1 MPTAITWGLEASP
14 FLLKLEAML
23 RFHEVPFRRLPGQGG
38 FLENL
43 RIGGR
48 LERAKRDG
56 TVRRHPQM
64 DRALDEYPA
73 VPFFSEDGVTFQY
86 DSTSLGHW
94 LDDRAS
100 NAGASRERPSGVGAL
115 GERIPPLSPTE
126 PRLRFVARLLDEAF
140 DEFGLYMVHHM
151 RWVGSATDTT
161 MGERTADEL
170 SRLAPPLLRALP
182 AARIRTRIPRRQV
195 RRCPYLFSVAPEGY
209 TADVEPLRVPPSRP
223 GFPPTHA
230 LLHDAWLA
238 HLDAMESL
246 LAAQPYVLGERFT
259 IADASAYGQLSMNL
273 IDPSAVRELR
283 ERAPRLHRWLMGI
296 RDGAHVGGR
305 GGLFLSDALR
315 PLLAIVMRTFAPLMV
330 QNERAW
336 RAAVAQGETLF
347 NEAAFDRGR
356 ALYDGELLGHPF
368 RAVVKTFQVRV
379 WHELREAWS
388 ALPEDDRVALR
399 AWLPDSD
406 LLG

>member
-23 RFHEVPFRRLPGQGG
+23 RFHELPFRRLPAQGG

-43 RIGGR
+43 RTGAR

-56 TVRRHPQM
+56 AVQRHPQM

-94 LDDRAS
+94 LDERTA
-100 NAGASRERPSGVGAL
+100 AGRV
-115 GERIPPLSPTE
+115 PPLFPAE
-126 PRLRFVARLLDEAF
+126 PRLHFVAQLLDEAF

-151 RWVGSATDTT
+151 RWVGSAADTA
-161 MGERTADEL
+161 MGERTAHEL

-195 RRCPYLFSVAPEGY
+195 RRCPYLFSVAPAGY
-209 TADVEPLRVPPSRP
+209 TAPVEPQRVPPSRP

-230 LLHDAWLA
+230 LLHEAWVA
-238 HLDAMESL
+238 HLDAMEQL

-273 IDPSAVRELR
+273 IDPSAARELR
-283 ERAPRLHRWLMGI
+283 ERAPRLYRWLVGI
-296 RDGAHVGGR
+296 RDGAHAGSR
-305 GGLFLSDALR
+305 GALFLSDALR
-315 PLLAIVMRTFAPLMV
+315 PLLAIVMRTFVPLMV

-336 RAAVAQGETLF
+336 REAVARGETMF

-368 RAVVKTFQVRV
+368 RAVAKTFQVRV
-379 WHELREAWS
+379 WHELRAAWG
-388 ALPEDDRVALR
+388 ALPYDDRDALR
-399 AWLPDSD
+399 ALVPESN

>member
-56 TVRRHPQM
+56 TVRRHPEM
-64 DRALDEYPA
+64 NRALDEYPA

-94 LDDRAS
+94 LDDRAAS
-100 NAGASRERPSGVGAL
+100 AGASSAGGPDGRAS
-115 GERIPPLSPTE
+115 GERLPPLFPTE

-170 SRLAPPLLRALP
+170 SRLHHRCSARCPRRASGRAFRAVKYG
-182 AARIRTRIPRRQV
+182 AARISSAWHPTATRRTSSRCACRR
-195 RRCPYLFSVAPEGY
+195 
-209 TADVEPLRVPPSRP
+209 
-223 GFPPTHA
+223 
-230 LLHDAWLA
+230 
-238 HLDAMESL
+238 
-246 LAAQPYVLGERFT
+246 
-259 IADASAYGQLSMNL
+259 
-273 IDPSAVRELR
+273 
-283 ERAPRLHRWLMGI
+283 
-296 RDGAHVGGR
+296 
-305 GGLFLSDALR
+305 
-315 PLLAIVMRTFAPLMV
+315 
-330 QNERAW
+330 
-336 RAAVAQGETLF
+336 
-347 NEAAFDRGR
+347 RGR
-356 ALYDGELLGHPF
+356 AF
-368 RAVVKTFQVRV
+368 RRRTRCCTTRGSRTSTR
-379 WHELREAWS
+379 WRLCSRHSRTSS
-388 ALPEDDRVALR
+388 ASASPSPTR
-399 AWLPDSD
+399 ARTASCR
-406 LLG
+406 

>member
-23 RFHEVPFRRLPGQGG
+23 RFAELPFRRLPGNGSW
-38 FLENL
+38 LENL

-56 TVRRHPQM
+56 RVLRHPRM

-73 VPFFSEDGVTFQY
+73 VPFFSEDGSTFQY

-94 LDDRAS
+94 LD
-100 NAGASRERPSGVGAL
+100 ERSDATHPAL
-115 GERIPPLSPTE
+115 FPTDA
-126 PRLRFVARLLDEAF
+126 RLGFVARLIDEAF

-170 SRLAPPLLRALP
+170 SKLAPPLLRALP
-182 AARIRTRIPRRQV
+182 AAVIRTRIPRRQV
-195 RRCPYLFSVAPEGY
+195 RRCPYLFSVAPDGY
-209 TADVEPLRVPPSRP
+209 VAAVEPLRVPPSHA
-223 GFPPTHA
+223 GFPPTHE
-230 LLHDAWLA
+230 LLHDAWVAYLA
-238 HLDAMESL
+238 AMESL
-246 LAAQPYVLGERFT
+246 LAAQPFLLGERFT

-273 IDPSAVRELR
+273 IDPSAARELR
-283 ERAPRLHRWLMGI
+283 DRAPRLFRWLEGI
-296 RDGAHVGGR
+296 RDGAHVGSR
-305 GGLFLSDALR
+305 GALFPSDALR
-315 PLLAIVMRTFAPLMV
+315 PLLAIIQQTFAPLML

-336 RAAVAQGETLF
+336 RSATARGETQF
-347 NEAAFDRGR
+347 NEAAFDQGR
-356 ALYDGELLGHPF
+356 ALYDGDLLGRPF

-379 WHELREAWS
+379 WHEVRGAWR
-388 ALPEDDRVALR
+388 ALSDEDRAALR
-399 AWLPDSD
+399 GLFEPGELFD
-406 LLG
+406 

>member
-23 RFHEVPFRRLPGQGG
+23 RFREVPFRRLPRDGG
-38 FLENL
+38 FVENL
-43 RIGGR
+43 RTGSR

-56 TVRRHPQM
+56 AVQRHPQM

-73 VPFFSEDGVTFQY
+73 VPFFSEDGVTFHY

-94 LDDRAS
+94 LDDRA
-100 NAGASRERPSGVGAL
+100 G
-115 GERIPPLSPTE
+115 GERVPALFPAE
-126 PRLRFVARLLDEAF
+126 PHLRFVAQLIDEAF

-151 RWVGSATDTT
+151 RWVGSATDTA
-161 MGERTADEL
+161 MGEHTADEL

-209 TADVEPLRVPPSRP
+209 TAPVEPLRVPPSRA

-230 LLHDAWLA
+230 LLHEAWVA
-238 HLDAMESL
+238 HLDAMEGL

-259 IADASAYGQLSMNL
+259 IVDASAYGQLSMNL

-283 ERAPRLHRWLMGI
+283 ERAPRLHRWLLGI
-296 RDGAHVGGR
+296 RDGAHVGSR
-305 GGLFLSDALR
+305 GTLFLSDALR
-315 PLLAIVMRTFAPLMV
+315 PLLAIVMRTFAPLMI

-336 RAAVAQGETLF
+336 RDAVARGETLF
-347 NEAAFDRGR
+347 NEAAFNRGR

-368 RAVVKTFQVRV
+368 RAVAKTFQVRV
-379 WHELREAWS
+379 WHELRDAWHGL
-388 ALPEDDRVALR
+388 AEDDRATLR
-399 AWLPDSD
+399 GIIPSSE
-406 LLG
+406 LLD